1 MCKRTDFRQ
10 QKEMQSEVPAGQN
23 RHKSVRNKNMPL
35 AAEQHVQAQ
44 RPRNNSGK
52 KSRSPTEMNASSR
65 KTPPLQCEKSRAS
78 DNPKK
83 AATPNRHYEAENIKP
98 KSSSPRGSKRPCSSP
113 NTGLPDARGMRV
125 SSPSKS
131 HVPEAKSVSLSVFAG
146 AKFSDPPSPALLPK
160 PPTHWLAG
168 SSLGG
173 RNSRNEITNVLMTM
187 LKVQA

>member
-10 QKEMQSEVPAGQN
+10 QKEMHCEVPAGQN
-23 RHKSVRNKNMPL
+23 QSREKSVRNKNMSP

-52 KSRSPTEMNASSR
+52 KSRSPTEMNVNSR
-65 KTPPLQCEKSRAS
+65 KSPPPHCEKNRAS
-78 DNPKK
+78 DNQRK
-83 AATPNRHYEAENIKP
+83 AATPSRHSEAENV

-113 NTGLPDARGMRV
+113 NNGLPDARGMRV

-131 HVPEAKSVSLSVFAG
+131 HVPEVKCVSLSVFAG

-160 PPTHWLAG
+160 PPMHW
-168 SSLGG
+168 LGG